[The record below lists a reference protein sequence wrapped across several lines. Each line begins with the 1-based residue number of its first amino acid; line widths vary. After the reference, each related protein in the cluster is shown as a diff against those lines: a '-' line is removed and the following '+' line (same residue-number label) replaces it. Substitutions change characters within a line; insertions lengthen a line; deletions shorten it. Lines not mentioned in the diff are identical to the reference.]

1 MESDAIE
8 DYVQYAEQILDNY
21 PQMDEANTKARLI
34 RDLLELLG
42 WNFATDVQLEYSI
55 PMASRTHKV
64 DYALLLEDA
73 PVAFVEAK
81 GCDTSLDDSNR
92 DQLRT
97 YMKTQ
102 DIDWGLL
109 TNGKANEIF
118 QREVKNGQV
127 KVHRLGVA
135 EIGEL
140 TQKSNLLSA
149 LSKQSIESGEA
160 KNIARKINEIQR
172 TKRRLRE
179 GKDDIA
185 ESVARTVAEKVG
197 DSISQQAENEAKTL
211 VDNLIAELD
220 EDVEI
225 DIEAGMPATD
235 FRTETKRETGIVIRD
250 GAVILQE
257 DKTAAGQLQEFVEF
271 LLTMGYLSEE
281 DIPLKA
287 GRKRYLINTEPVDQE
302 GDEMKSPRQVAN
314 NYYVET
320 NYSTEFI
327 KRRIEELG
335 EQFL

>member
-8 DYVQYAEQILDNY
+8 DYVQYAEQILDKY

-55 PMASRTHKV
+55 PMASRIHKV

-109 TNGKANEIF
+109 TNGNTNEIF

-127 KVHRLGVA
+127 EVHRLGVA
-135 EIGEL
+135 EISEIR
-140 TQKSNLLSA
+140 QKSNLLSA

-179 GKDDIA
+179 NKDNIA
-185 ESVARTVAEKVG
+185 ESISRMIAEEVG
-197 DSISQQAENEAKTL
+197 DSISQQAENKAKTL

-220 EDVEI
+220 EDGKINSEDTTVSDGFWKEVER
-225 DIEAGMPATD
+225 EAGIRYQDGEVIFRENRSATEQ
-235 FRTETKRETGIVIRD
+235 FQG
-250 GAVILQE
+250 
-257 DKTAAGQLQEFVEF
+257 FVEF
-271 LLTMGYLSEE
+271 LYKEQYFDESDLPVESS
-281 DIPLKA
+281 DA
-287 GRKRYLINTEPVDQE
+287 RYLLNTEPSHQG
-302 GDEMKSPRQVAN
+302 GDEMFLPKKISEDVYLEAHN
-314 NYYVET
+314 
-320 NYSTEFI
+320 STDQKKRFI
-327 KRRIEELG
+327 LKLKEA
-335 EQFL
+335 FY

>member
-1 MESDAIE
+1 MEPDAIE
-8 DYVQYAEQILDNY
+8 DYVQYAEQILDKY

-81 GCDTSLDDSNR
+81 GCDTSLSDSNR

-109 TNGKANEIF
+109 TNGKTNEIF
-118 QREVKNGQV
+118 QREVAGGKV
-127 KVHRLGVA
+127 KVHRLGVTKV
-135 EIGEL
+135 GEL
-140 TQKSNLLSA
+140 TRKSNLLSA

-179 GKDDIA
+179 NKEDIA
-185 ESVARTVAEKVG
+185 ESIARTVTKEVG

-211 VDNLIAELD
+211 VDNLIDELNNGAGEESTTPELSDDFWVAVEQTIGIAKRDD
-220 EDVEI
+220 E
-225 DIEAGMPATD
+225 
-235 FRTETKRETGIVIRD
+235 
-250 GAVILQE
+250 VILSE
-257 DKTAAGQLQEFVEF
+257 KKSGAEQLRDFVAF
-271 LLTMGYLSEE
+271 LYEEGYLEE
-281 DIPLKA
+281 TDLPIES
-287 GRKRYLINTEPVDQE
+287 GDTRYLLNSEPLHQQGEDMVRPKQI
-302 GDEMKSPRQVAN
+302 GDSI
-314 NYYVET
+314 YVET
-320 NYSTEFI
+320 HNNTKNKKEFI
-327 KRRIEELG
+327 LKLG
-335 EQFL
+335 EQFS

>member
-8 DYVQYAEQILDNY
+8 DYVQYAEQILDKY

-109 TNGKANEIF
+109 TNGKTNEIF
-118 QREVKNGQV
+118 QRQVKNGKV
-127 KVHRLGVA
+127 KVNRLGIAKVN
-135 EIGEL
+135 EL

-149 LSKQSIESGEA
+149 FSKQSIESGEA
-160 KNIARKINEIQR
+160 RTIARKINEIQR
-172 TKRRLRE
+172 TKQRLRE
-179 GKDDIA
+179 DKDDIA
-185 ESVARTVAEKVG
+185 ESIARTVTKKVG

-211 VDNLIAELD
+211 VDNLIAELGNEVKTKPITSNPSD
-220 EDVEI
+220 DFWTGVEQ
-225 DIEAGMPATD
+225 T
-235 FRTETKRETGIVIRD
+235 TGIAKRNNE
-250 GAVILQE
+250 VILQD
-257 DKTAAGQLQEFVEF
+257 DKSATEQFQTFVNF
-271 LLTMGYLSEE
+271 LFDQNYLSEQDLPIE
-281 DIPLKA
+281 SGPKRYIVNYEPLDKA
-287 GRKRYLINTEPVDQE
+287 GEEMHEPKLV
-302 GDEMKSPRQVAN
+302 GDEF
-314 NYYVET
+314 YLET
-320 NYSTEFI
+320 HESRAGI
-327 KRRIEELG
+327 KKRILNLG
-335 EQFL
+335 NRFS